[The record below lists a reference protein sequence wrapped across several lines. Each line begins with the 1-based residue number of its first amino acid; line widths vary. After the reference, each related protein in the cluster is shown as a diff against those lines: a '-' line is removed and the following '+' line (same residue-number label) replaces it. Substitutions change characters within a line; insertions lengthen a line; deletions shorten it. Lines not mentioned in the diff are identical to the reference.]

1 MKKILIVLLLFAGS
15 WRTSAQT
22 RQVSWQL
29 DAIDGS
35 RTGCVSS
42 TASNIAEA
50 MGTMKGCAYLAPN
63 GKVFRGGLTPKVARI
78 LLAAQPAM
86 ARVKEVIGYSP
97 VEMVKEY
104 PECALWN
111 WFVDE
116 IMRATADSAGKQVD
130 IGIVNTGGVRVDM
143 PEGDILLDDIM
154 SMFPFKNSLCYVA
167 LRGRDVRAVLEQMAA
182 STFQAL
188 GGVKVVAQAGEL
200 VSVTVGEEPL
210 DDDRLYGVATISFL
224 LHGGDGYSLAEPA
237 EEVIRCN
244 GVIFDTMVAHVR
256 NLTAEG
262 KPVEYHTDG
271 RLRILGEGE
280 TL

>member
-50 MGTMKGCAYLAPN
+50 MGTMKGCAYLTPN

-116 IMRATADSAGKQVD
+116 IMRATADSTGKQVD

-188 GGVKVVAQAGEL
+188 
-200 VSVTVGEEPL
+200 
-210 DDDRLYGVATISFL
+210 
-224 LHGGDGYSLAEPA
+224 
-237 EEVIRCN
+237 
-244 GVIFDTMVAHVR
+244 
-256 NLTAEG
+256 
-262 KPVEYHTDG
+262 
-271 RLRILGEGE
+271 
-280 TL
+280 

>member
-1 MKKILIVLLLFAGS
+1 M
-15 WRTSAQT
+15 
-22 RQVSWQL
+22 
-29 DAIDGS
+29 DGS

-42 TASNIAEA
+42 SASNIAEA

-63 GKVFRGGLTPKVARI
+63 GKVFRGGLTPKVARV

-86 ARVKEVIGYSP
+86 AWVKEVIGYSSA
-97 VEMVKEY
+97 EMVEEY

-116 IMRATADSAGKQVD
+116 IMRATADSTGKQVD
-130 IGIVNTGGVRVDM
+130 IGIVNTGGVRIDM
-143 PEGDILLDDIM
+143 PKGDILLDDIM
-154 SMFPFKNSLCYVA
+154 SMFPFNNSLCYVA

-182 STFQAL
+182 STFEAL
-188 GGVKVVAQAGEL
+188 GGMKVVAQAGEL
-200 VSVTVGEEPL
+200 VSVTVGDEPL

-244 GVIFDTMVAHVR
+244 GIIFDTMVAHVR
-256 NLTAEG
+256 NLTAQG
-262 KPVEYHTDG
+262 KPIEYHTDG